1 MAEVEQNQEQGEEP
15 KSSKKW
21 LIIAAI
27 ALLLLGGGGAGYYFF
42 MAGDPGDDAAEQGED
57 GEEGSEQA
65 VDKPS
70 FYYDMTKPLIVN
82 YPQGSAARLVQV
94 SISIMVKDEPT
105 VEALKKHEPMIRNN
119 LLMLISAHDPGELQ
133 SVAGK
138 EILRGKMLKEIS
150 KVMQKM
156 TESDQVQELFFT
168 SFVMQ

>member
-1 MAEVEQNQEQGEEP
+1 MAENEQKQEQGDDK

-27 ALLLLGGGGAGYYFF
+27 VLLLVGGGGAGYYFF
-42 MAGDPGDDAAEQGED
+42 FAGEPGEDAAEESED
-57 GEEGSEQA
+57 SEEGSEQA
-65 VDKPS
+65 VDKQS
-70 FYYDMTKPLIVN
+70 FYYDVTKPLIVN
-82 YPQGSAARLVQV
+82 YPKGSAARLVQV

-119 LLMLISAHDPGELQ
+119 LLMLISAHDPGELK
-133 SVAGK
+133 SVEGK
-138 EILRGKMLKEIS
+138 EILRGKMFKEIS
-150 KVMQKM
+150 EVIQKM